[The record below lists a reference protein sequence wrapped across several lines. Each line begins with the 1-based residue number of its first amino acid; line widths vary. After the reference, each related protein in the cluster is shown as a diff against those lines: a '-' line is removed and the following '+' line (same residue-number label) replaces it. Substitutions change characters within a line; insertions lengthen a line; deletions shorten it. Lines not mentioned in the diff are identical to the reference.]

1 MSGLLLGI
9 ILVASLAFL
18 AFLVTVIAMAV
29 SNRKPGQSFI
39 EAGRATIVSGWQGL
53 KSRFTGEELKDPRI
67 PKPPIREREPYEDLQ
82 TRYPSA
88 HYWKI
93 DPTTMSG
100 YYSVPGP
107 IAKNPMLSS
116 YQRQAAPT
124 LFSMSGMQPTY
135 QSDLNV
141 PASEAYDSLAREALA
156 EDLDAMS
163 GSHRFGQKQLPAPP
177 ITDDQFR
184 YTGDFEVK
192 RGDPLL
198 SSPMTKTDIGISNR
212 GAGLFNNSPGYPV

>member
-18 AFLVTVIAMAV
+18 AFLVTVVVMAI

-39 EAGRATIVSGWQGL
+39 EAGHTTLVSGWTGL
-53 KSRFTGEELKDPRI
+53 KSRFIGEDPRT
-67 PKPPIREREPYEDLQ
+67 PKPTLPERKEYDDMQ
-82 TRYPSA
+82 TRYPYD

-93 DPTTMSG
+93 DPTKRSG
-100 YYSVPGP
+100 YYSVPN
-107 IAKNPMLSS
+107 ALAQNAMLSS
-116 YQRQAAPT
+116 YNKQAPPT
-124 LFSMSGMQPTY
+124 LFSSSGMTPTY

-141 PASEAYDSLAREALA
+141 PAAEAYDSLAKEALA

-163 GSHRFGQKQLPAPP
+163 GSHRFGNKQLPAPP
-177 ITDDQFR
+177 ITDDMFR
-184 YTGDFEVK
+184 YTGDFEIK

-212 GAGLFNNSPGYPV
+212 GAGLWNASYGHPV